1 MAVDGTWK
9 VTVQS
14 PMGPQQ
20 ADLVL
25 KHEGGNLTGSASG
38 VAGKADIANGKL
50 NGDKGTWS
58 MSIQQPFPM
67 TLDYDVTFNGDE
79 MKGMVKAGAFGSFPV
94 AGTRA

>member
-9 VTVQS
+9 VVVQS
-14 PMGPQQ
+14 PLGPQA

-25 KHEGGNLTGSASG
+25 KSDGASLSGSASG

-94 AGTRA
+94 AGTKA